1 MVKFFFESI
10 AILAIATA
18 MNPGFC
24 VNFKEVAYHIG
35 KWTANLYVPSSRTVH
50 LALGNDGDG

>member
-1 MVKFFFESI
+1 MNQLLFWQ
-10 AILAIATA
+10 IATA